1 MFCDCGCSSTEMLCV
16 SEGGSEGSDIRSFNM
31 YVFPLVSKLP
41 LTNHGGLVVGIVG
54 IAGFDT
60 QSPISLVVSVSGF
73 STGPPVSLITQV
85 PRDNNTLSASLSSML
100 SSPITVDVDGI
111 SIGSLTPKIS

>member
-1 MFCDCGCSSTEMLCV
+1 MLCV
-16 SEGGSEGSDIRSFNM
+16 SGIGTEGLDIGFFNVT
-31 YVFPLVSKLP
+31 VFPLVSRLP
-41 LTNHGGLVVGIVG
+41 LTSHSGLVVGIIG

-60 QSPISLVVSVSGF
+60 QSPVSLVVCVSGF

-85 PRDNNTLSASLSSML
+85 PRDNNALSASLSSIL
-100 SSPITVDVDGI
+100 SSPITADVDGI

>member
-1 MFCDCGCSSTEMLCV
+1 MIVVVPTWGCSV
-16 SEGGSEGSDIRSFNM
+16 SEGGTEGSDIGSFNM
-31 YVFPLVSKLP
+31 SVFPLVSKLP
-41 LTNHGGLVVGIVG
+41 LTNHSGLVVGIVG

-60 QSPISLVVSVSGF
+60 QSPVSLVVGVSGF
-73 STGPPVSLITQV
+73 STGLTVPLITQV
-85 PRDNNTLSASLSSML
+85 TRDNNALSASLSSML